1 MSIETEL
8 GRIATAVEGLLS
20 LAQQQ
25 SGMGAIPEPD
35 KKKPG
40 RPAKTAEP
48 TPTPAPED
56 MFGAEAPKVVTVDEL
71 RDHLRAHMAKFGQ
84 DATKALMIGAGAD
97 ATKPVITSIPA
108 ANYAALMKKLAEAGV

>member
-25 SGMGAIPEPD
+25 QTGMGAIPEPD

-48 TPTPAPED
+48 VPAAPAED
-56 MFGAEAPKVVTVDEL
+56 MFGAEKTITVDEL

>member
-25 SGMGAIPEPD
+25 TGMEAIPEPD

-48 TPTPAPED
+48 AAPAPED